1 MPLLLAHVRG
11 IGKCAAH
18 LCHSGTAN
26 LSPHGR
32 RRRQTDSDIMT
43 AAAAPFRFTMYCAD
57 EEEKEEEEEE
67 EAAASL
73 PSFAVQHACN
83 LAANLLSVSGRG

>member
-57 EEEKEEEEEE
+57 EEEQEE

>member
-1 MPLLLAHVRG
+1 
-11 IGKCAAH
+11 
-18 LCHSGTAN
+18 
-26 LSPHGR
+26 
-32 RRRQTDSDIMT
+32 MT

-57 EEEKEEEEEE
+57 EEEEEEEEEE

-83 LAANLLSVSGRG
+83 LGANLLSVSGRWPCCDAAGDALVLISGKETM